1 MVNFRS
7 TRLARWE
14 WRAARPHAEAVARRS
29 RPGVQFERWCNPAYR
44 PGIPCQEEPP
54 WAPRAAPAA
63 FASSAASTCNPTAG
77 TRSAAG
83 VPGGCGFAP
92 SGPTSARRRERA
104 ALIAAVQRGVVPV
117 SPRLRFDTVAC
128 WWLER
133 FEAKVAAGDR
143 RPRTLEAHRY
153 QLDGHLLPAFAA
165 RRVASIT
172 VDDVAELLLALRGEG
187 CSAKTSAG
195 ALATLQSIMRYAR
208 RHGWIPADPVDQLE
222 PDEHPRAARRRQ
234 RVLGRDEIER
244 LLQACSPRDRLMIAT
259 VLYTGLRISEMLG
272 LTWDDIDFAGGVI
285 HVRAQLSRAHRGAPA
300 HRVPPKTNASIR
312 DVPLVAQLA
321 RLLAAHKQATPF
333 KAHNDWVFA
342 TANGTPHGH
351 RNVTRRGLQRAA
363 RLAGVDSNGCPP
375 LRFHDLRHTFAS
387 HLILDSAARRGPGQP
402 HARAC
407 ARHDH
412 PRRLHPPLRQRPPR
426 PRDPRAHDGKPIR
439 RAARYHDRRAQRDSA
454 SAPLPKANVAP
465 SRSAAGGAT
474 NRPGPLCRST
484 PRACMEGE
492 HRQRWS
498 STHQHARPPLVLQPA
513 SPLGVDCDAR
523 VSDGATAS
531 WPKR

>member
-1 MVNFRS
+1 MGS
-7 TRLARWE
+7 
-14 WRAARPHAEAVARRS
+14 
-29 RPGVQFERWCNPAYR
+29 
-44 PGIPCQEEPP
+44 
-54 WAPRAAPAA
+54 
-63 FASSAASTCNPTAG
+63 ASSPRRVRVERGIYLQPNGRYAVCCRRAG
-77 TRSAAG
+77 RLRFRTVGSDLGEA
-83 VPGGCGFAP
+83 
-92 SGPTSARRRERA
+92 RRERA
-104 ALIAAVQRGVVPV
+104 AFIAAVQRGVVPV

-272 LTWDDIDFAGGVI
+272 LIWDDIDFAAGVI

-321 RLLAAHKQATPF
+321 RLLAAHKQATSF

-387 HLILDSAARRGPGQP
+387 HLILDLRLDVAQVSRILG
-402 HARAC
+402 HARVMITLDVYTHLFDD
-407 ARHDH
+407 ARHA
-412 PRRLHPPLRQRPPR
+412 REI
-426 PRDPRAHDGKPIR
+426 RALMT
-439 RAARYHDRRAQRDSA
+439 A
-454 SAPLPKANVAP
+454 SPFAGLLDTTTGAP
-465 SRSAAGGAT
+465 SAT
-474 NRPGPLCRST
+474 
-484 PRACMEGE
+484 
-492 HRQRWS
+492 
-498 STHQHARPPLVLQPA
+498 VLQ
-513 SPLGVDCDAR
+513 LRCR
-523 VSDGATAS
+523 ERT
-531 WPKR
+531 

>member
-1 MVNFRS
+1 MGS
-7 TRLARWE
+7 
-14 WRAARPHAEAVARRS
+14 
-29 RPGVQFERWCNPAYR
+29 
-44 PGIPCQEEPP
+44 
-54 WAPRAAPAA
+54 
-63 FASSAASTCNPTAG
+63 ASSPRRVRVERGIYLQPNGKYAVCCRRAG
-77 TRSAAG
+77 RLRFRT
-83 VPGGCGFAP
+83 V
-92 SGPTSARRRERA
+92 GPDLGEARRERA
-104 ALIAAVQRGVVPV
+104 AFIAAVQRDVVPV

-153 QLDGHLLPAFAA
+153 QLEGHLLPAFAA

-172 VDDVAELLLALRGEG
+172 VDDVADFLLALRGEG

-208 RHGWIPADPVDQLE
+208 RHGWIAADPVDQLE

-321 RLLAAHKQATPF
+321 RLLAAHKQATSF

-387 HLILDSAARRGPGQP
+387 HLILDLRLDVAQVSRMLG
-402 HARAC
+402 HARVTIILDVYTHLFDN
-407 ARHDH
+407 ARHA
-412 PRRLHPPLRQRPPR
+412 REI
-426 PRDPRAHDGKPIR
+426 RALMTASPFAGLLEKG
-439 RAARYHDRRAQRDSA
+439 AALPSA
-454 SAPLPKANVAP
+454 
-465 SRSAAGGAT
+465 T
-474 NRPGPLCRST
+474 
-484 PRACMEGE
+484 
-492 HRQRWS
+492 
-498 STHQHARPPLVLQPA
+498 VLQ
-513 SPLGVDCDAR
+513 LHCQ
-523 VSDGATAS
+523 
-531 WPKR
+531 KRT

>member
-1 MVNFRS
+1 MGS
-7 TRLARWE
+7 
-14 WRAARPHAEAVARRS
+14 
-29 RPGVQFERWCNPAYR
+29 
-44 PGIPCQEEPP
+44 
-54 WAPRAAPAA
+54 
-63 FASSAASTCNPTAG
+63 ASSPRRVRVERGIYLQPNGRYAVCCRRAG
-77 TRSAAG
+77 RLRFRTVGSDLGEA
-83 VPGGCGFAP
+83 
-92 SGPTSARRRERA
+92 RRERA

-172 VDDVAELLLALRGEG
+172 VDDVADLLLALRGEG

-321 RLLAAHKQATPF
+321 RLLAAHKQATSF

-387 HLILDSAARRGPGQP
+387 HLILDLRLDVAQVSRMLG
-402 HARAC
+402 HARVTITLDVYTHLFDN
-407 ARHDH
+407 ARHA
-412 PRRLHPPLRQRPPR
+412 REI
-426 PRDPRAHDGKPIR
+426 RALMTASPFAGLLDKG
-439 RAARYHDRRAQRDSA
+439 AALPSA
-454 SAPLPKANVAP
+454 
-465 SRSAAGGAT
+465 T
-474 NRPGPLCRST
+474 
-484 PRACMEGE
+484 
-492 HRQRWS
+492 
-498 STHQHARPPLVLQPA
+498 VLQ
-513 SPLGVDCDAR
+513 LHCQ
-523 VSDGATAS
+523 
-531 WPKR
+531 KRT